1 MVSGSSR
8 LGKQLEEVIATL
20 DRVGA
25 RFALI
30 GGLALAPHKVIRAT
44 QDIDLLIDA
53 DLGDAVDQALTS
65 LGYRCLH
72 RSADAAICAAIN
84 ASISCMRTGRTLF
97 IRRTA
102 SGRKR
107 IRRIALGDA
116 PNLHHGASARLLS
129 VVDVP
134 VVNRLTS
141 SDLPRPALPIAAS
154 VAGDI
159 VSVPLTNVIA

>member
-8 LGKQLEEVIATL
+8 LGKQLEDVIATL

-84 ASISCMRTGRTLF
+84 ASISCMRTGERYSSGAPLQAGSEFGASLSTT
-97 IRRTA
+97 RRT
-102 SGRKR
+102 S
-107 IRRIALGDA
+107 ITA
-116 PNLHHGASARLLS
+116 PAPGCYRSLMC
-129 VVDVP
+129 
-134 VVNRLTS
+134 
-141 SDLPRPALPIAAS
+141 
-154 VAGDI
+154 
-159 VSVPLTNVIA
+159 